1 MKKLSKL
8 SALIMVMLL
17 AFSLVGCGDNSDK
30 VLGTWETSFDLAD
43 AMLDGTGDEYA
54 DFDAE
59 FIVNMRLAFEEGGT
73 YRMYLEEESA
83 KANFEQWL
91 DALVDYET
99 EMVYAAYE
107 EQGFSREEVDEQAQQ
122 QYGCSMRDYILEDRQ
137 GVFDIDG
144 FIAEIDT
151 SGVYQAKGDKLY
163 LGDEE
168 ISPTTYDLFTLEGD
182 TLTLNAATGEIA
194 EEAALVP
201 GFEYPYVFTK
211 VE

>member
-8 SALIMVMLL
+8 SALIMVMIL

-30 VLGTWETSFDLAD
+30 VLGTWETSFDLSE

-54 DFDAE
+54 DFSAE
-59 FIVNMRLAFEEGGT
+59 FVVNMRLAFEEGGT
-73 YRMYLEEESA
+73 YRMYLEEEST

-122 QYGCSMRDYILEDRQ
+122 QYGMSMKEYILEDRQ
-137 GVFDIDG
+137 NVFDIDG

-163 LGDEE
+163 LGEEE
-168 ISPTTYDLFTLEGD
+168 ISPTTYDLFTVEGD
-182 TLTLNAATGEIA
+182 TLTLNAATEEIA

>member
-8 SALIMVMLL
+8 SALIMVMVL
-17 AFSLVGCGDNSDK
+17 AFSLVGCGDNSDQ
-30 VLGTWETSFDLAD
+30 VLGIWETSFDLAE

-59 FIVNMRLAFEEGGT
+59 FVVNMRMQFKEDGT
-73 YRMYLEEESA
+73 YRMYLDEESS

-91 DALVDYET
+91 EALVDYET
-99 EMVYAAYE
+99 EMVYAAYD
-107 EQGFSREEVDEQAQQ
+107 EQGYSRDEVDEMSQQ
-122 QYGCSMRDYILEDRQ
+122 QYGCSMRDYIMEDRQ
-137 GVFDIDG
+137 DVFDIDG
-144 FIAEIDT
+144 FIAEVDT
-151 SGVYQAKGDKLY
+151 SGVFQAKGDKLY
-163 LGDEE
+163 LGEEE
-168 ISPTTYDLFTLEGD
+168 ISPTTFDLFTVEGD
-182 TLTLNAATGEIA
+182 TLTLNAATEEIA

>member
-1 MKKLSKL
+1 
-8 SALIMVMLL
+8 
-17 AFSLVGCGDNSDK
+17 
-30 VLGTWETSFDLAD
+30 
-43 AMLDGTGDEYA
+43 
-54 DFDAE
+54 
-59 FIVNMRLAFEEGGT
+59 
-73 YRMYLEEESA
+73 MYLEEESA

-182 TLTLNAATGEIA
+182 TLTLNAATEEIA